1 MLVLIEVAMYIRN
14 SHRLKKP
21 MKVLYPGD
29 CYVSNKDEYI
39 GTLLG
44 SCVAVCL
51 YDPVNKVAGM
61 NHFVLP
67 GKLVQAHTKQKKS
80 NAGDEEK
87 ELLKYGTRSI
97 EKLIT
102 QMEQY
107 GKRENI
113 VAKIFGGGKVLDYQ
127 TTQYGIS
134 NMNVR
139 IAKILLEMAD
149 IPIVSEDVG
158 GTVARK
164 VMFDVETGR
173 AYCKQLTK
181 IEEKDKTF
189 TMELSQFE

>member
-1 MLVLIEVAMYIRN
+1 MYIRN

-21 MKVLYPGD
+21 LKVLYQGD

-44 SCVAVCL
+44 SCVSVCL

-67 GKLVQAHTKQKKS
+67 GKVVQNYANYKKL
-80 NAGDEEK
+80 NAGDEQK
-87 ELLKYGTRSI
+87 ELLKFGTKSI
-97 EKLIT
+97 ENLIY

-107 GKRENI
+107 GKKDNI

-127 TTQYGIS
+127 TAQYGIS

-158 GTVARK
+158 GKVARK
-164 VMFDVETGR
+164 VIFDVETGQ
-173 AYCKQLTK
+173 AYCKQLTRVL
-181 IEEKDKTF
+181 ENDKTF
-189 TMELSQFE
+189 SMELSKFE

>member
-1 MLVLIEVAMYIRN
+1 MYIRN
-14 SHRLKKP
+14 MHKFKKP
-21 MKVLYPGD
+21 LKVLYPGD

-51 YDPVNKVAGM
+51 YDTVNKVAGM

-67 GKLVQAHTKQKKS
+67 GKLAMLNSKKQGAVEK
-80 NAGDEEK
+80 DTEK
-87 ELLKYGTRSI
+87 EILKYGTKSI
-97 EKLIT
+97 ENLIA

-107 GKRENI
+107 GNRKHI

-164 VMFDVETGR
+164 VMFDVESGKVW
-173 AYCKQLTK
+173 CKQLTK
-181 IEEKDKTF
+181 VEEKDTTF
-189 TMELSQFE
+189 TMELQTVE

>member
-1 MLVLIEVAMYIRN
+1 MYIRN
-14 SHRLKKP
+14 LHRLSKP
-21 MKVLYPGD
+21 LKVLYPGD

-51 YDPVNKVAGM
+51 YDTVNKVAGM

-67 GKLVQAHTKQKKS
+67 GKVVQSIAKKKLT
-80 NAGDEEK
+80 ADDEQK

-97 EKLIT
+97 ENLIA
-102 QMEQY
+102 QMEKY
-107 GKRENI
+107 GDRKHI
-113 VAKIFGGGKVLDYQ
+113 VAKIFGGGKVLNYQ
-127 TTQYGIS
+127 TAQYGIS

-139 IAKILLEMAD
+139 IAKVLLEMAD

-164 VMFDVETGR
+164 VVFDVETGR
-173 AYCKQLTK
+173 AYCKQLSK
-181 IEEKDKTF
+181 VDKKDTTF
-189 TMELSQFE
+189 TTELSNFE

>member
-1 MLVLIEVAMYIRN
+1 MYIRN

-21 MKVLYPGD
+21 LKVLYPGD
-29 CYVSNKDEYI
+29 CYVTNKDEYI

-67 GKLVQAHTKQKKS
+67 GKVVQTRTKR
-80 NAGDEEK
+80 NARTTDEEQK

-97 EKLIT
+97 ENLIA
-102 QMEQY
+102 QMEQH
-107 GKRENI
+107 GERKNI

-164 VMFDVETGR
+164 VVFDVESGR

-181 IEEKDKTF
+181 VEEKDTTF
-189 TMELSQFE
+189 TTELLIVE

>member
-1 MLVLIEVAMYIRN
+1 MYIRN
-14 SHRLKKP
+14 SHKLKKP
-21 MKVLYPGD
+21 LKVLYPGD

-51 YDPVNKVAGM
+51 YDPVNKVGGM

-67 GKLVQAHTKQKKS
+67 GKVVQKHTKHKMTVDD
-80 NAGDEEK
+80 DEQK
-87 ELLKYGTRSI
+87 ELLKYGTRAI
-97 EKLIT
+97 ENLIA

-107 GKRENI
+107 GQRKNI

-127 TTQYGIS
+127 TTQYGIC

-164 VMFDVETGR
+164 VVFDVESGR
-173 AYCKQLTK
+173 VYCKQLTK
-181 IEEKDKTF
+181 VDEKDTTF
-189 TMELSQFE
+189 TTELSIVG